1 MKNVEKIKNI
11 LHSNF
16 PKLKEN
22 FGISRILLFGSY
34 VNGNQKVGSDIDI
47 LVEFDRELSLLGVV
61 EVEQHISELL
71 HIKVDLIPIDDL
83 REEIRDSVLREAVT
97 V

>member
-1 MKNVEKIKNI
+1 MKNVEKIKAI

-16 PKLKEN
+16 PKLKEI

-34 VNGNQKVGSDIDI
+34 VNGNQKADSDIDI
-47 LVEFDRELSLLGVV
+47 LVEFDRELSLLAVV
-61 EVEQHISELL
+61 
-71 HIKVDLIPIDDL
+71 
-83 REEIRDSVLREAVT
+83 EAVT